1 MAFWQIVNSCVL
13 LNHCWYDSSTRS
25 RRMTEC
31 HTNNE
36 NGWDVRSDSSCLR
49 HATCPIYTT
58 ETTRDRTCRV
68 AIKSQLME
76 TIYASVNYSWLVFLH
91 LISYLIF
98 NCFYFMII
106 VYYRYMLRLLL
117 NTMMITMLESL
128 ELTALS
134 MRVLCSLYL
143 AFK

>member
-1 MAFWQIVNSCVL
+1 
-13 LNHCWYDSSTRS
+13 
-25 RRMTEC
+25 
-31 HTNNE
+31 
-36 NGWDVRSDSSCLR
+36 
-49 HATCPIYTT
+49 
-58 ETTRDRTCRV
+58 
-68 AIKSQLME
+68 ME